1 MSWPI
6 SPLGGPRAQVVDDL
20 FKFLESSRSGKLV
33 GMNDDHPSAD
43 IEALRAEHRALDEQ
57 IATLAADGVTDQLEL
72 ARLKRR
78 KLLLKDKIQLA
89 LDSNT
94 PDIIA

>member
-1 MSWPI
+1 MS
-6 SPLGGPRAQVVDDL
+6 
-20 FKFLESSRSGKLV
+20 
-33 GMNDDHPSAD
+33 NDNPASNL
-43 IEALRAEHRALDEQ
+43 EALKAEHRDLDDRILALSSEP
-57 IATLAADGVTDQLEL
+57 IGDQLEI

-78 KLLLKDKIQLA
+78 KLLLKDQIQRI

>member
-1 MSWPI
+1 MS
-6 SPLGGPRAQVVDDL
+6 
-20 FKFLESSRSGKLV
+20 
-33 GMNDDHPSAD
+33 NDNPAMSL
-43 IEALRAEHRALDEQ
+43 EALKAEHRELDDRIRALSSEP
-57 IATLAADGVTDQLEL
+57 TGDQLEI

-78 KLLLKDKIQLA
+78 KLMLKDQIQRI

>member
-1 MSWPI
+1 
-6 SPLGGPRAQVVDDL
+6 
-20 FKFLESSRSGKLV
+20 
-33 GMNDDHPSAD
+33 MNDDDPAA
-43 IEALRAEHRALDEQ
+43 ELEELRAEHRALDER
-57 IATLAADGVTDQLEL
+57 ITALAAEGALDQLEI

-78 KLLLKDKIQLA
+78 KLHLKDRIQMI